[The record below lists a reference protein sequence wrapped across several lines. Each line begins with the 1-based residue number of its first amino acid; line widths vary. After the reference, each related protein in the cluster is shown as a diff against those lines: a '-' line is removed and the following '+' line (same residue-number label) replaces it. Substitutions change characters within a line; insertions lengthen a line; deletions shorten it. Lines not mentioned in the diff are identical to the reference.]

1 MPAKSYNELIIQYSN
16 GEGFLHYANEAE
28 GTTLDQSLSR
38 KAAFEG
44 FESGDLQ
51 IFRFLNSNT
60 NDHVFTA
67 DINEISALR
76 NDSNFV
82 EEGVVFNLLSEEVA
96 GSQAIHRFLNTKT
109 GNHHYTA
116 DRAEVETLQA
126 DGNYNSEGVIGYG
139 GVVDAREAAQVASAS
154 STIT

>member
-16 GEGFLHYANEAE
+16 DEGFLHYANEIE

-67 DINEISALR
+67 DINEIAALR
-76 NDSNFV
+76 NDNNFV

-116 DRAEVETLQA
+116 DSVEIENPS
-126 DGNYNSEGVIGYG
+126 G
-139 GVVDAREAAQVASAS
+139 
-154 STIT
+154 